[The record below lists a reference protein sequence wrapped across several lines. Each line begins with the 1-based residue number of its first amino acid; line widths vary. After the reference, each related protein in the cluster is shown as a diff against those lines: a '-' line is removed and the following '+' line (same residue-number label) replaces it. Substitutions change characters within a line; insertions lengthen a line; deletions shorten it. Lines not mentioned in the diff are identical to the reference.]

1 MVALPI
7 CAARLNPSPQGQ
19 NRHNNPQMDHE
30 DHVRLIR
37 DGVEGAGRRWL
48 ELGAGRGA
56 FTLALAELLG
66 PGAEIVAVDRDA
78 ADLRRL
84 AEAMGERFP
93 ATRLGTVTADFR
105 DELALGDE
113 AFDGLL
119 AANSLHFVR
128 DPAWVI
134 KVVRPLLRPGARV
147 VVVEYDSDG
156 GNPWVPHPFSFG
168 TWEAISTLAGLA
180 DTRLVG
186 RVPSRFL
193 GAIYAAASEFAP
205 PPRDG

>member
-1 MVALPI
+1 
-7 CAARLNPSPQGQ
+7 
-19 NRHNNPQMDHE
+19 MDHD

-56 FTLALAELLG
+56 FTLALAQLLG
-66 PGAEIVAVDRDA
+66 PGAEIVSVDRDA

-84 AEAMGERFP
+84 AETLAERFP
-93 ATRLGTVTADFR
+93 ATRLATVTADFR
-105 DELALGDE
+105 DRLALGEE
-113 AFDGLL
+113 AFDGVL

-128 DPAWVI
+128 DPARVI
-134 KVVRPLLRPGARV
+134 NAVRPLLRPGARV
-147 VVVEYDSDG
+147 VVVEYDSDS
-156 GNPWVPHPFSFG
+156 GNPWVPHPFSYG
-168 TWEAISTLAGLA
+168 TWEAMATLTGLA
-180 DTRLVG
+180 NTRLVG

-193 GAIYAAASEFAP
+193 GAIYAAASEVPA